1 MLQCFQ
7 TYFVLVLQIIFSFRF
22 RTAINVLGDSIGAGI
37 VNHLSKVGIC
47 LLMISVAFM
56 ILVMVFMLTG
66 GADPL
71 GQARAGVAT
80 GADGG
85 EGGEEGGADLILQIY
100 IMLQIYENS
109 KCLWKIYYQNNIVS
123 SVT

>member
-1 MLQCFQ
+1 MI
-7 TYFVLVLQIIFSFRF
+7 VIIVP
-22 RTAINVLGDSIGAGI
+22 I
-37 VNHLSKVGIC
+37 
-47 LLMISVAFM
+47 
-56 ILVMVFMLTG
+56 TG
-66 GADPL
+66 GADPV

-100 IMLQIYENS
+100 IMLQIYVNS
-109 KCLWKIYYQNNIVS
+109 KCLWKIYSQKNIVS

>member
-1 MLQCFQ
+1 
-7 TYFVLVLQIIFSFRF
+7 
-22 RTAINVLGDSIGAGI
+22 
-37 VNHLSKVGIC
+37 
-47 LLMISVAFM
+47 M
-56 ILVMVFMLTG
+56 ILVMVIMLTG
-66 GADPL
+66 GADPV

-100 IMLQIYENS
+100 IMLQIYVNS
-109 KCLWKIYYQNNIVS
+109 KCLWKIYSQKNNVS

>member
-1 MLQCFQ
+1 
-7 TYFVLVLQIIFSFRF
+7 
-22 RTAINVLGDSIGAGI
+22 
-37 VNHLSKVGIC
+37 
-47 LLMISVAFM
+47 MISVAFM

-71 GQARAGVAT
+71 GQARAGVAI

-100 IMLQIYENS
+100 IMLQIYQQMSMENIFS
-109 KCLWKIYYQNNIVS
+109 KEQGGIYDMNTCCWN
-123 SVT
+123 

>member
-1 MLQCFQ
+1 M
-7 TYFVLVLQIIFSFRF
+7 
-22 RTAINVLGDSIGAGI
+22 GDSIGAGI
-37 VNHLSKVGIC
+37 VNHLSKVGVR
-47 LLMISVAFM
+47 LLMISIAFM
-56 ILVMVFMLTG
+56 ILVMVIMVTG

-100 IMLQIYENS
+100 IMLQIYVNS
-109 KCLWKIYYQNNIVS
+109 KCLWKIYSQKNNVS

>member
-1 MLQCFQ
+1 
-7 TYFVLVLQIIFSFRF
+7 
-22 RTAINVLGDSIGAGI
+22 
-37 VNHLSKVGIC
+37 
-47 LLMISVAFM
+47 
-56 ILVMVFMLTG
+56 MLTG

-100 IMLQIYENS
+100 SMLQIYENS
-109 KCLWKIYYQNNIVS
+109 KCLWKIYSQKNIVS

>member
-1 MLQCFQ
+1 MDLKLQFCEMVSKHQ
-7 TYFVLVLQIIFSFRF
+7 LFRF

-37 VNHLSKVGIC
+37 VNHLSKVGVR

-71 GQARAGVAT
+71 GQARAGVAI

-100 IMLQIYENS
+100 IMLQIYVNS
-109 KCLWKIYYQNNIVS
+109 KCLWKIYSQKNNVS